1 MEGCIA
7 VPETLSA
14 AVAQRLHAG
23 LRDLGLPAAIATP
36 LLAYLALLR
45 KWNRAYNLSA
55 VREPEEMVT
64 RHLLD
69 SLAVLPHVR
78 GPRVLDVGTGPGLPG
93 IPLAIAR
100 PELHLTLLDS
110 NGKKTRFLRQAQ
122 LELKL
127 SNVEVVEARVEA
139 FRPEQPF
146 QTVISRAFAA
156 ADTFFELTQPLAAP
170 DGRLLAMKGRL
181 DATEVGKI
189 PRERGKLMIHA
200 LTVPGLAAERHLLEL
215 RLGT

>member
-1 MEGCIA
+1 
-7 VPETLSA
+7 
-14 AVAQRLHAG
+14 
-23 LRDLGLPAAIATP
+23 RDLGLPAAIATP

-139 FRPEQPF
+139 FRP
-146 QTVISRAFAA
+146 
-156 ADTFFELTQPLAAP
+156 D
-170 DGRLLAMKGRL
+170 
-181 DATEVGKI
+181 
-189 PRERGKLMIHA
+189 
-200 LTVPGLAAERHLLEL
+200 
-215 RLGT
+215 